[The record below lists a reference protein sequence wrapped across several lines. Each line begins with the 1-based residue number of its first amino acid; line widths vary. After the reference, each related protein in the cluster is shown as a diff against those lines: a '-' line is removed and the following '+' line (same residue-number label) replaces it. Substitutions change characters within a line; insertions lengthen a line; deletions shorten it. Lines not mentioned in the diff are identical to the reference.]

1 MRNNWEKTNLI
12 NVISEKIS
20 GEWGT
25 PPQDNNF
32 IGVIR
37 TTNFTN
43 RGIIDFSEVV
53 KRNIDRS
60 KINRKQ
66 LKVGD
71 SVIEKSGGS
80 PSQPVGRVVFFERRD
95 GQTYLCNNF
104 TTILRPSNVVLPK
117 FLFYFLFQNHLAGRT
132 QNYQNKTTGIINLQ
146 LERYLNE
153 EKIPLPPLS
162 EQNRIV
168 SILDRANE
176 LIEKRKKAIGLLDEY
191 LKSVFLDMF
200 GDPVTNPK
208 GWEKNKLSELGKL
221 DRGVSK
227 HRPRNAPVLL
237 GGEHP
242 LIQTGEVARADL
254 FIKNY
259 THTYSEIG
267 LKQSKKWP
275 AGTLCITI
283 AANIARTGILQFDAC
298 FPDSIVGFVPNETK
312 TTNIFIHYWVSFLQ
326 KILEDSAPESA
337 QKNINLQIL
346 RNLDV
351 ITPSLKSQKIFS
363 EEVIKSYLLKNN
375 MRKQLVQFENKLHLL
390 MKKYF

>member
-1 MRNNWEKTNLI
+1 MKSDWKKVKLDEIAEITMGQSPRSSSYNEDFDGLPLLNGAADYKSERFFPKKYTTEPTKIAKSGDLLMGVRATIGNFTVANKDYCIGRGVAAISANEKLVNKYYLLRVIENNLEKFLNNSAGSTIKGIKREDLTNMIVMLP
-12 NVISEKIS
+12 NLEEQNKIS
-20 GEWGT
+20 RE
-25 PPQDNNF
+25 
-32 IGVIR
+32 
-37 TTNFTN
+37 
-43 RGIIDFSEVV
+43 
-53 KRNIDRS
+53 
-60 KINRKQ
+60 
-66 LKVGD
+66 
-71 SVIEKSGGS
+71 
-80 PSQPVGRVVFFERRD
+80 
-95 GQTYLCNNF
+95 
-104 TTILRPSNVVLPK
+104 
-117 FLFYFLFQNHLAGRT
+117 
-132 QNYQNKTTGIINLQ
+132 
-146 LERYLNE
+146 
-153 EKIPLPPLS
+153 
-162 EQNRIV
+162 
-168 SILDRANE
+168 LDQANA
-176 LIEKRKKAIGLLDEY
+176 LIEKRKKAIELLDEY

-227 HRPRNAPVLL
+227 HRPRNAPELL

-275 AGTLCITI
+275 TGTLCITI

-298 FPDSIVGFVPNETK
+298 FPDSIVGFVPNERK

-351 ITPSLKSQKIFS
+351 ITPSLKSQKVFS
-363 EEVIKSYLLKNN
+363 EEVINSYLLKNK
-375 MRKQLVQFENKLHLL
+375 MRKQLVEFENEFHLL